1 MKLKLKCPECDADIE
16 VNDIIEGEII
26 TCKDCGAELEVAKDK
41 SGGYGLK
48 VAESEG
54 EDWGE

>member
-1 MKLKLKCPECDADIE
+1 L
-16 VNDIIEGEII
+16 
-26 TCKDCGAELEVAKDK
+26 TCGDCGAELEVCKDK
-41 SGGYGLK
+41 DGTFSLK

>member
-1 MKLKLKCPECDADIE
+1 MQFKCPECDGDIE
-16 VNDIIEGEII
+16 TKEVIEGEII
-26 TCKDCGAELEVAKDK
+26 SCGDCGAELEVFKNSKGDFE
-41 SGGYGLK
+41 LK